1 MSTRQGDWF
10 ECGNFTTMLPDE
22 LRDWEGWS
30 DDNQAEVDKG
40 WIIKADTLEE
50 LCTKMA
56 AVDNAPD
63 AASVQAT
70 LETYNAYC
78 DEGNDPAFDRTADT
92 LAPVSLDGPFY
103 AWPLY
108 PGGCSTL
115 GGPKK
120 NTEANVVD
128 CNDQPI
134 PRLYAAGCF
143 GNMAGHT
150 YGISGGNNAEN
161 MVWGRIAGRNAA
173 SLEAWDAQA
182 K

>member
-1 MSTRQGDWF
+1 MYKRQ
-10 ECGNFTTMLPDE
+10 
-22 LRDWEGWS
+22 
-30 DDNQAEVDKG
+30 
-40 WIIKADTLEE
+40 
-50 LCTKMA
+50 
-56 AVDNAPD
+56 
-63 AASVQAT
+63 
-70 LETYNAYC
+70 
-78 DEGNDPAFDRTADT
+78 
-92 LAPVSLDGPFY
+92 FY

-161 MVWGRIAGRNAA
+161 MVWGRIAARHAA
-173 SLEAWDAQA
+173 ALEPWDQA
-182 K
+182 SA